1 MKKSRYT
8 EEQMVFALKQALVG
22 CSVAEVCRKMAF
34 PKPPTSINRRPV
46 MIAPSA
52 SASVKLPNPGY
63 VMALS
68 KFISCYAAKAG

>member
-8 EEQMVFALKQALVG
+8 EEQMVFALKQAEVG

-46 MIAPSA
+46 MIAPSD
-52 SASVKLPNPGY
+52 SAFGRLRKRGY

-68 KFISCYAAKAG
+68 EFTFYCAAKVG